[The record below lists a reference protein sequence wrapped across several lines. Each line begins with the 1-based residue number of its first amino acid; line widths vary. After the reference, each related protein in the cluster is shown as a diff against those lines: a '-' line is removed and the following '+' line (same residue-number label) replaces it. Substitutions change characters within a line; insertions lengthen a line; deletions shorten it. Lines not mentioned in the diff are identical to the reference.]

1 MDMTMMTRENFL
13 ARALA
18 IAIFAS
24 GMALTIVPRSADAE
38 ELSAQQIIDGL
49 KLSRTRGL
57 STSDSASLT
66 AADLAFVKRVR
77 GQSRSLSLEDRDQMA
92 AIATKRPAIDL
103 DINFDYNSAAL
114 TAKAEPQ
121 LKNLGKALT
130 SAELAGS
137 VVLLGGHTDAKGSDA
152 YNQSLSERRAE
163 TVKRFLVENYHIPA
177 TNLVSAGYGK
187 KGLKNPA
194 DPFAAENRRVQV
206 SNVAARDE
214 ASR

>member
-1 MDMTMMTRENFL
+1 MDMTMMIRESFL
-13 ARALA
+13 ARVFAIALLAGGTALA
-18 IAIFAS
+18 MI
-24 GMALTIVPRSADAE
+24 PRSAGAE

-49 KLSRTRGL
+49 KLSKTRGL
-57 STSDSASLT
+57 SASDSASLT

-103 DINFDYNSAAL
+103 DVNFDYNSAAL
-114 TAKAEPQ
+114 TSKAEPQ
-121 LKNLGKALT
+121 LKNLGKALS

-137 VVLLGGHTDAKGSDA
+137 VVLLGGHTDAKGSDP

-163 TVKRFLVENYHIPA
+163 TVKRFLMENYHIPA
-177 TNLVSAGYGK
+177 ANLVSAGYGK